1 MSVLRQQQCVACR
14 ADSPHMTPQE
24 IAELPPQIPDWQI
37 VEREGEK
44 QLERVF
50 RFADFAQ
57 ALAFTLRVGEL
68 AEEQDHHPRIITEW
82 GKVTVR
88 WWTHKIHGLHRN
100 DFIMAS
106 KCDQIYEEMTAP
118 EKKPQAV

>member
-1 MSVLRQQQCVACR
+1 MNALRQQQCVACR
-14 ADSPHMTPQE
+14 ADSPRVTPQE
-24 IAELPPQIPDWQI
+24 IAELSPQIPDWQI

-50 RFADFAQ
+50 HFADFAQ
-57 ALAFTLRVGEL
+57 ALAFTMRVGEL

-82 GKVTVR
+82 GKVTLT

-106 KCDQIYEEMTAP
+106 RTDEIYEKMTAP
-118 EKKPQAV
+118 EKNPQAI